1 MAEVDALD
9 KYLADSKKKE
19 KKQMTIPRS
28 AGDGRQAMLDAD
40 MISLSSYKMEAMKN
54 SNIMAELSQKVES
67 MAYGVN
73 GRPD

>member
-19 KKQMTIPRS
+19 KKQMPTPRS
-28 AGDGRQAMLDAD
+28 AGDGRQAMLDPD
-40 MISLSSYKMEAMKN
+40 MISLSSHKMEAMRN